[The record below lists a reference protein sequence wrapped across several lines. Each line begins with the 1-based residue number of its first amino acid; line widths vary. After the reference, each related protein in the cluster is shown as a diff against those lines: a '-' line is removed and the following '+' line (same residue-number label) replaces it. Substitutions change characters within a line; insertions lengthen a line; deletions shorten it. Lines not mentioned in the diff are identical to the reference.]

1 MKLFKLIGLEY
12 YTVAHTKEG
21 ATQIYL
27 INKIGV
33 TINNV
38 EEVPSDKRYSSDA
51 FGKIFK
57 DLKELSD
64 YELQK
69 DI

>member
-1 MKLFKLIGLEY
+1 MKLFKIVGLSY
-12 YTVAHTKEG
+12 YTVANTVKD
-21 ATQIYL
+21 ATHIYL

-38 EEVPSDKRYSSDA
+38 EEVSSDKRYSADA
-51 FGKIFK
+51 FGKVFK

-64 YELQK
+64 YEL
-69 DI
+69 